1 MNLRG
6 RLLFKLGYE
15 RKEVVGLDIGSSQVR
30 LIQLRKDSGGYAVT
44 AAGVTEIAASEGSNS
59 RRKINTISAIRQ
71 CVELSGIK
79 TELAVC
85 GVNGPEVAVRHF
97 EFPPLPSE
105 EIEAAVSLEASQVC
119 PFNAGDSAIDYQL
132 IPDGDDKTRGVLVAA
147 TNVLIRRKIQLAKA
161 AHLKCVLMDVDGLAL
176 LNCFNE
182 LHSESEKQQTHPV
195 RGTPPCG
202 NPNKTLESSAPP
214 KAGISNG
221 AHGMTVILNIGGSCT
236 TLAIMGDNGWPFV
249 RDMTHA
255 GDDIVKQL
263 ATENDMSVEAVKEM
277 LSSDSPTEQIEHY
290 DSVKNACHKLIVD
303 VAETLRYYVAQE
315 KSTLA
320 DKIFVCG
327 GFALARGFIEL
338 LSSQLAVEAILWN
351 PFDKIRCDVG
361 QRCKD
366 IFAKEG
372 PAMAVAAG
380 LAMRSI

>member
-1 MNLRG
+1 MNLR
-6 RLLFKLGYE
+6 RRFLFKLGFE
-15 RKEVVGLDIGSSQVR
+15 KKEVVGLDIGSSQVR
-30 LIQLRKDSGGYAVT
+30 LIQLRKDNGGYAVT
-44 AAGVTEIAASEGSNS
+44 AVGVTEIAASGGGNN

-97 EFPPLPSE
+97 EFPPLPAE
-105 EIEAAVSLEASQVC
+105 EIEAAISLEASQVC

-132 IPDGDDKTRGVLVAA
+132 TSDGGGKTTGVLVAA
-147 TNVLIRRKIQLAKA
+147 TNALIRSKIHLAKA

-182 LHSESEKQQTHPV
+182 LCSESEKPQTHPV
-195 RGTPPCG
+195 RGTPPSG
-202 NPNKTLESSAPP
+202 SPGKAIEPSDTP
-214 KAGISNG
+214 KAVISNG
-221 AHGMTVILNIGGSCT
+221 THGMTAILNVGGSCT
-236 TLAIMGDNGWPFV
+236 TLAIAGNNGRPFI
-249 RDMTHA
+249 RDLAHA

-263 ATENDMSVEAVKEM
+263 ATENDMSIEAVRKM
-277 LSSDSPTEQIEHY
+277 LSSGSPTEQIEHY
-290 DSVKNACHKLIVD
+290 DSLKHACQKLIVD

-315 KSTLA
+315 KSTLV

-327 GFALARGFIEL
+327 GFAPARGFVEL

-351 PFDKIRCDVG
+351 PFDKTRCDVG
-361 QRCKD
+361 QRYKD
-366 IFAKEG
+366 IFAKKG
-372 PAMAVAAG
+372 HAMAVAAG